1 MSFTT
6 ENLRE
11 LYREQLNGVILVLK
25 FEMAYNKL
33 IEMVLCAKIHAN
45 EIWED
50 RSSSSSTGSL

>member
-45 EIWED
+45 EI
-50 RSSSSSTGSL
+50 